1 MGRLEG
7 KVAFITGAGSGIARA
22 AACLFA
28 GEGAKVV
35 IAEIQPALGRECERA
50 IRESGGDATFVE
62 TDVTKEDSVR
72 NSIGATVEQYGKLD
86 VLYNSAGGS
95 IPADG
100 RVTDVEMWVWDHT
113 QSLDLLGTF
122 LCCRHGLPE
131 IVKAGGGSV
140 INTSSMVA
148 ISGGSFPRHI
158 YVAAKGAIISLTQGL
173 AGEYAKDRVRAN
185 VICPGGVATE
195 RSKQQRLR
203 RGPDVMENV
212 TILREQYPF
221 AHGPPEDIANV
232 ALFLAS
238 DESRILTGAVIQADG
253 GPRLS
258 NKLDEAMGF
267 VPRRPEQAPAS

>member
-22 AACLFA
+22 AAGRFA
-28 GEGAKVV
+28 AEGARVV
-35 IAEIQPALGRECERA
+35 IAEIRPDLGREVERQ
-50 IRESGGDATFVE
+50 IREAGGDAIFVE
-62 TDVTKEDSVR
+62 TDVTKEDSVE

-95 IPADG
+95 IPADS
-100 RVTDVEMWVWDHT
+100 RVTDVEMWVWDQT
-113 QSLDLLGTF
+113 QSLDVLGTF

-148 ISGGSFPRHI
+148 VAGGSFPRHV
-158 YVAAKGAIISLTQGL
+158 YVAAKGAVISFTQGL
-173 AGEYAKDRVRAN
+173 AGEYARDRVRAN
-185 VICPGGVATE
+185 VICPGGISTE
-195 RSKQQRLR
+195 RMR
-203 RGPDVMENV
+203 RQLQHRDLDETDSITG
-212 TILREQYPF
+212 LREQYPF
-221 AHGPPEDIANV
+221 AFGPPEDIANV

-267 VPRRPEQAPAS
+267 GLRRPEKAPPT